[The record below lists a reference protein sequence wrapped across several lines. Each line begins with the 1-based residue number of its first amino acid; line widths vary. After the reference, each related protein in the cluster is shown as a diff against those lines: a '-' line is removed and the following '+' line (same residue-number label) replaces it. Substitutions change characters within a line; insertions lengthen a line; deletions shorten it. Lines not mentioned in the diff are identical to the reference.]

1 MWIVAQTKVRQEQKA
16 KNNLKNQGFNCYLPL
31 INTKKYCRN
40 MWVRTQEVLFSRYIF
55 IKFSNFDHNLNKINN
70 TYGISRLL
78 VNQDTLAPYT
88 ISDSHITAIKSNI
101 GTNNTI
107 NINHLKNGDRVSVM
121 RGSLS
126 SLKGIFLEKC
136 GNLRS
141 RLLLQFLNQKCPI
154 TVENADI
161 KRCFD

>member
-16 KNNLKNQGFNCYLPL
+16 EDNLKNQGFSCYLPV
-31 INTKKYCRN
+31 INTKKYCKN
-40 MWVRTQEVLFSRYIF
+40 MWIKTQEVLFSRYIF
-55 IKFSNFDHNLNKINN
+55 IKFSNFEHNFSKINN
-70 TYGISRLL
+70 TFGISRLL
-78 VNQDTLAPYT
+78 VNRDTLTPYT
-88 ISDSHITAIKSNI
+88 ISDSHINAIKSNI
-101 GTNNTI
+101 CTDNTI
-107 NINHLKNGDRVSVM
+107 KINHLKKGDKVNVM

-141 RLLLQFLNQKCPI
+141 KLLLQLLNQKCPI
-154 TVENADI
+154 IVNNTDI